1 MKNARRPFSMVL
13 LALLSCVPAQPD
25 PTAVVDLRVLGMSF
39 EPPEIMIP
47 CDARLLLGLASAG
60 ADGGTITLDPALQ
73 AQLAA
78 FASRPVQFTTLIADP
93 AGNGRQLAYNALAC
107 AKTNDRACDDEGQF
121 VSLKN
126 GQTTAGELAMQVT
139 PGAQFLTSG
148 NPLLLDVV
156 VNDTFK
162 GLGGIRLPVVL
173 DLQSLDKSEH
183 IYAQKLMVYAC
194 RFFPSQKVNV
204 TPVLPGVTWN
214 GEAWPEGEV
223 KQASG
228 TTAVKVAPVDFSMLE
243 EDYVVPSIMLTPV
256 ALHEAWKINWL
267 TSMGVMSSYET
278 GGTDFS
284 GGVGGQDNTWKPDPT
299 ATTEQDVT
307 FTFVVRDG
315 RGGESWLT
323 RTAHW
328 TP

>member
-1 MKNARRPFSMVL
+1 MNTRTSGL
-13 LALLSCVPAQPD
+13 LLLTVMACVPAQPD
-25 PTAVVDLRVLGMSF
+25 PTTVVDLRVLGMQF

-47 CDARLLLGLASAG
+47 CDARLLLGLAGA
-60 ADGGTITLDPALQ
+60 ADGGSITLDPALQ

-78 FASRPVQFTTLIADP
+78 FAGRPLQFTTLIGDP
-93 AGNGRQLAYNALAC
+93 AGMGRELAYDALAC
-107 AKTNDRACDDEGQF
+107 AKTNDVACDNDGQF
-121 VSLKN
+121 VSLKT
-126 GQTTAGELAMQVT
+126 GQTTGGELAMQVS
-139 PGAQFLTSG
+139 PGAQFLSSG

-162 GLGGIRLPVVL
+162 GLGGIRMPVVL

-183 IYAQKLMVYAC
+183 IYAQKLMVYSC
-194 RFFPSQKVNV
+194 KFFPSQKANV

-214 GEAWPEGEV
+214 GEDWPEGVV
-223 KQASG
+223 KEASG
-228 TTAVKVAPVDFSMLE
+228 STAVTIVPVDFSMLE

-256 ALHEAWKINWL
+256 GLHEAWKINWL
-267 TSMGVMSSYET
+267 TTMGVMSNYET

-284 GGVGGQDNTWKPDPT
+284 GGVGSHTNTWKPDSTVTT
-299 ATTEQDVT
+299 AQTVT

>member
-1 MKNARRPFSMVL
+1 MKTALRNASLLVLTL
-13 LALLSCVPAQPD
+13 LACVPAQPD
-25 PTAVVDLRVLGMSF
+25 PTTLVDLRVLGMSF

-78 FASRPVQFTTLIADP
+78 FASKPLQFTTLIADP
-93 AGNGRQLAYNALAC
+93 AGKGRQLAYDALAC
-107 AKTNDRACDDEGQF
+107 AKTSDRACDNPGEF
-121 VSLKN
+121 VSLKT
-126 GQTTAGELAMQVT
+126 GQTSAGELAMQVT
-139 PGAQFLTSG
+139 PGAQFLASG
-148 NPLLLDVV
+148 DPLLLDVV
-156 VNDTFK
+156 VDDTFK

-173 DLQSLDKSEH
+173 DLQALDKTEH
-183 IYAQKLMVYAC
+183 IYAQKLMVYSC

-204 TPVLPGVTWN
+204 TPVLPGMTWN
-214 GEAWPEGEV
+214 GEDWPEGEV

-228 TTAVKVAPVDFSMLE
+228 TTAVPMLPVDFSMLE

-267 TSMGVMSSYET
+267 TTMGVMSSYET

-284 GGVGGQDNTWKPDPT
+284 GGVGAHTNSWKPDPT

-328 TP
+328 KP